1 MSVQILHADA
11 LWMRSLGVDAD
22 AMIVDPPYAA
32 RVHTKAVSA
41 RTGGAGVRSRDLGFD
56 SLSSALMARIALY
69 ASQVRRWSLVYCD
82 AESTHLWRE
91 AMALAGV
98 EYVRAVPWVRW
109 TQPQMS
115 GDRPPSG
122 REEVLWFHRGGGRKV
137 PRGPRPDSHSPDWLT
152 WLESTV
158 RPVKKAWNGP
168 GSLTHLEHKAL
179 RATRGAAADKHPTE
193 KPLDQLLD
201 LVSWVTDPGETVI
214 DPCGGGGTT
223 ALACALLGRGAVVLE
238 QDATWASAAFERC
251 YRARSGYGGTEAWL
265 CDRDAERVRRYVERT
280 CEEATRVPFPRKPCE
295 QKTWERA
302 QRRLADVPR
311 VVAALED
318 PKP

>member
-1 MSVQILHADA
+1 MSVTVLHADA
-11 LWMRSLGVDAD
+11 LWLRELGVDAD
-22 AMIVDPPYAA
+22 SMIVDPPYAS

-56 SLSSALMARIALY
+56 CLSSALMARIALY

-122 REEVLWFHRGGGRKV
+122 REEVLFFHRASGTKRVGR
-137 PRGPRPDSHSPDWLT
+137 DWRLDQ
-152 WLESTV
+152 LENAIKPIAK
-158 RPVKKAWNGP
+158 RWNGP

-179 RATRGAAADKHPTE
+179 RATRGATADKHPTE

-201 LVSWVTDPGETVI
+201 LVSWVSDPGETVI

-223 ALACALLGRGAVVLE
+223 ALACALLGRSAVVLE
-238 QDATWASAAFERC
+238 QDATWAAKARERC
-251 YRARSGYGGTEAWL
+251 AAAGL
-265 CDRDAERVRRYVERT
+265 CDRDSERVRRYVERT
-280 CEEATRVPFPRKPCE
+280 CEGATRVPFPRKAIE
-295 QKTWERA
+295 RKTWERA

-318 PKP
+318 Q